1 MARTL
6 AQRPNGKGFPK
17 PGELIEFRSRRE
29 LTLQDRRI
37 LNLLIEHAGPQIAS
51 DRAHRIAM
59 RALRCRHKGGERVRD
74 SIVRLMETIVI
85 VPTRDSHGNAAT
97 ERGVFLDSTTTTDD
111 EDAPGAEVVY
121 SFSRTMRR
129 VISNSHYWGRLK
141 RHILC
146 AFQSKF
152 SLALYEA
159 ICLRAELSVSEQEL
173 SVEKFREILGLSSS
187 ALLAANNLKQ
197 RAIDPAMR
205 EVNGLS
211 DFWVEVEAI
220 RQGGALRGTVT
231 GYRLRWRRKTD
242 EEWRAV
248 LDELARPKIGRRERL
263 KGTTETVMDYTLAQ
277 ATGTPD
283 RLCTKIER

>member
-1 MARTL
+1 LASTL
-6 AQRPNGKGFPK
+6 AQRPNHKGFPK

-51 DRAHRIAM
+51 DRTHRIAM
-59 RALRCRHKGGERVRD
+59 SALRGRHKGGERVRD
-74 SIVRLMETIVI
+74 TILRLMETTVI
-85 VPTRDSHGNAAT
+85 VPTRDSHGNPAT

-121 SFSRTMRR
+121 SFSRAMRR
-129 VISNSHYWGRLK
+129 VIANSHYWGRLK
-141 RHILC
+141 RHIIC

-159 ICLRAELSVSEQEL
+159 ICLRAELSASEQEL
-173 SVEKFREILGLSSS
+173 SVEKFREVLGLSSAS
-187 ALLAANNLKQ
+187 LRAANNLKQ
-197 RAIDPAMR
+197 RAIGPAVR

-211 DFWVEVEAI
+211 DFWVEVEPI
-220 RQGGALRGTVT
+220 RQGGCMRGTVIA
-231 GYRLRWRRKTD
+231 YRLRWRRKSD

-248 LDELARPKIGRRERL
+248 LDELARPKVGRRERL
-263 KGTTETVMDYTLAQ
+263 AGVVDTVEPCRMSNAQ
-277 ATGTPD
+277 VG
-283 RLCTKIER
+283 L